1 MCLEFCIDDKTPR
14 KGTALNFLPPSKRSG
29 RLNNSWAVRVASM
42 PGPRGVLHRTANL
55 SATALV
61 LETMLNN
68 CRGLGWRRGGWGARK
83 PFKISKVLTDN
94 ILFGNTHLSSRL
106 GAQGQRPW
114 GPTSIKSRWWSG
126 DPPSHL
132 HNGGND

>member
-94 ILFGNTHLSSRL
+94 IVWQYTPLLPTRC
-106 GAQGQRPW
+106 P
-114 GPTSIKSRWWSG
+114 GPTALGSHQHKKQVVVWRPS
-126 DPPSHL
+126 PPL
-132 HNGGND
+132 TQRRE